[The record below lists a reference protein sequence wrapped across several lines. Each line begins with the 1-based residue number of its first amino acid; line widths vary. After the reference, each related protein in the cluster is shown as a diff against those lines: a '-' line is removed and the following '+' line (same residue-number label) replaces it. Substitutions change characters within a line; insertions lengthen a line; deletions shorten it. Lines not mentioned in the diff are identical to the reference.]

1 MSISQLGYIGF
12 EVSDLAAWKT
22 FMTDVLGL
30 ALSGEASDGSMAFR
44 NDERAARFLVREGAA
59 DDLAFIGLEVADASA
74 LAALTDRLETA
85 GVTVSAGSD
94 EEAGL
99 RHVEAFSFFDDP
111 AGNRIELFFG
121 AEMADSQFESSVVRS
136 QFVAGNQGLGH
147 CVLRAN
153 DREESE
159 RFFCDVLGFKL
170 SDHIICDIG
179 GYKVNIA
186 FMHINPRH
194 HSVALGAGL
203 PKRIHHF
210 MLQVSSLDDLGS
222 AYDRTVDHRLR
233 VTQTLGRHPNDKMVS
248 FYALT
253 PSGFEFEYGWGAR
266 EVDDET
272 WEVGCYDHISEWG
285 HRRPPYRRPKN

>member
-1 MSISQLGYIGF
+1 MNISQLGYIGF
-12 EVSDLAAWKT
+12 EVSDLSAWKT

-30 ALSGEASDGSMAFR
+30 ALAHEEADGSMVFR
-44 NDERAARFLVREGAA
+44 NDERAARFLVDQGPA
-59 DDLAFIGLEVADASA
+59 DDLAFVGLEVGGASE
-74 LAALTDRLETA
+74 LAALTARLERS
-85 GVTVSAGSD
+85 GVTVTQGSD
-94 EEAGL
+94 DEAF
-99 RHVEAFSFFDDP
+99 RRQVEAFAFFDDP
-111 AGNRIELFFG
+111 AGNRIEIFWG
-121 AEMADSQFESSVVRS
+121 AQRADGPFKSGVVQS
-136 QFVAGNQGLGH
+136 QFVASSQGLGH

-194 HSVALGAGL
+194 HSIALGAGL

-210 MLQVSSLDDLGS
+210 MLQVESLDDLGL

-233 VTQTLGRHPNDKMVS
+233 ITQTLGRHPNDKMVS

-253 PSGFEFEYGWGAR
+253 PSGFEFEFGWGAR